1 MTTLKGFLNGIEWKE
16 VDGPIAGGG
25 QIVVYPIAGKHSK
38 AEVDEVVKSLKPLN
52 RPILVDYGIG
62 LMALGGIDL
71 TADSGGI

>member
-1 MTTLKGFLNGIEWKE
+1 M
-16 VDGPIAGGG
+16 
-25 QIVVYPIAGKHSK
+25 VYPIAGEHSK
-38 AEVDEVVKSLKPLN
+38 AEVDEVVKTLKPLN